1 MPRLPQPMRS
11 MSRNSR
17 RAKRATSTAVHP
29 RVFTVRT
36 NAAASSLYDPRLVRK
51 FTGRERQTLSSAP
64 RGVTQGRNVAQD
76 GVSSSKTQVALRN
89 GLPAGLRPR
98 PPEFT
103 AADRL
108 RGTAKVL
115 PGLRRSTLSAADAD
129 VHPRGGRCIKIRS
142 VGRALDN
149 YQPGGKREVPWITAR
164 RPAMSGPAMRIL

>member
-17 RAKRATSTAVHP
+17 CEKRTTSTAVHP
-29 RVFTVRT
+29 RIFTVRT

-64 RGVTQGRNVAQD
+64 RGITQGRNVAQD
-76 GVSSSKTQVALRN
+76 GVSSSKTQVAPRN
-89 GLPAGLRPR
+89 RLPAGLRPR

-115 PGLRRSTLSAADAD
+115 PGLRRSTLSAAEAD
-129 VHPRGGRCIKIRS
+129 VRPKGGD
-142 VGRALDN
+142 V
-149 YQPGGKREVPWITAR
+149 
-164 RPAMSGPAMRIL
+164 